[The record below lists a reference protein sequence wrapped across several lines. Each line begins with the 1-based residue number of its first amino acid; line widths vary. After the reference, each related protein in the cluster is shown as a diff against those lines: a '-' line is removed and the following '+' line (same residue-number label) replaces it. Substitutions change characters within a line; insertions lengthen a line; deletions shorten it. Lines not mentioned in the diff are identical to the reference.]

1 MSTFVNKKDI
11 STLYSYEPAVKNLYK
26 ITISDMDKSDS
37 TSQDTLSGLGWA
49 DNNETLLH
57 AISVSLPSDSLQL
70 ERNPVTKK
78 FSLGDKGGY
87 KWSDTL
93 TIQWRETR
101 DWAIKKMHQKWLNLF
116 YDKSRDCYLSTKSGN
131 ETEALAEAL
140 ARYKQFKITLP
151 NGDVAVCDY
160 VTPQNQWNLDLA
172 WGNSANIVTYQI
184 VYNVDY
190 WYWENN
196 KDNTIL

>member
-37 TSQDTLSGLGWA
+37 TSQDTLSELGWA
-49 DNNETLLH
+49 DNKKTLLH

-116 YDKSRDCYLSTKSGN
+116 YDKSRDCYLSTKNGSG
-131 ETEALAEAL
+131 TEAL
-140 ARYKQFKITLP
+140 ARYKRFKITLP

>member
-1 MSTFVNKKDI
+1 MSTFVNEKDI

-26 ITISDMDKSDS
+26 ITISDMNKPDS
-37 TSQDTLSGLGWA
+37 TSQDTLSELGWA
-49 DNNETLLH
+49 DNKKTLLH

-101 DWAIKKMHQKWLNLF
+101 DWAVKKMHQKWLNLF
-116 YDKSRDCYLSTKSGN
+116 YDKSRDCYLSTNNGS
-131 ETEALAEAL
+131 ETEAR

>member
-1 MSTFVNKKDI
+1 MSTFVNEKDI

-37 TSQDTLSGLGWA
+37 ASQDTLSGLGWV

-101 DWAIKKMHQKWLNLF
+101 DWAVKKMHQKWLNLF
-116 YDKSRDCYLSTKSGN
+116 YDKSRDCYLSTKNGY
-131 ETEALAEAL
+131 ETEAL

-190 WYWENN
+190 WYWKN
-196 KDNTIL
+196 KDNKIL